1 MLEARCELDESLR
14 NPPSGK
20 LRLRS
25 IERAAAWEID
35 DANYAHKRNGACP
48 ECVGLSNEHTRRL
61 PMKLILAAAG
71 AAAISLSLSLVPAA
85 NAKGCIK
92 GAIVGGVA
100 GHMAGHGKLGA
111 AAGCVVGHHEANKKD
126 SNNANTQAPPQQK

>member
-1 MLEARCELDESLR
+1 MRRELDERLR
-14 NPPSGK
+14 NPPGGK

-25 IERAAAWEID
+25 IERAAAWEINAD
-35 DANYAHKRNGACP
+35 YAHKGNGACP

-61 PMKLILAAAG
+61 PMKLIMAAAG

-92 GAIVGGVA
+92 GAIVGGIA

-126 SNNANTQAPPQQK
+126 SNTANTQAPPQQK